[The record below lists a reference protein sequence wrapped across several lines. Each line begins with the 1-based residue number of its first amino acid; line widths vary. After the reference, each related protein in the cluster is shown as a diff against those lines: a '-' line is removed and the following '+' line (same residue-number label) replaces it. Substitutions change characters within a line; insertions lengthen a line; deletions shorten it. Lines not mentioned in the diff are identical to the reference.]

1 MGMAKKQV
9 RRVLQETSRAIF
21 RALTADFV
29 RVTVRSTAW
38 NSPASWKN
46 AFPSL
51 QGFLSPFEPP
61 GNRRS
66 QELFRPGLHSL
77 REGPGGRR
85 RGSATA
91 PPGPRPAGAWLLS
104 ASRAGCPLSRFICT
118 LQAPHSSL
126 RSKLSG
132 EEAMARSRGRLYLWM
147 CLAAALA
154 SFLAGFMVGK
164 CTNPFPERGETGLG
178 CAGLAGRLARSQ
190 SGWRT
195 PGVSARLETGWKA
208 FGPS

>member
-1 MGMAKKQV
+1 M
-9 RRVLQETSRAIF
+9 RFPPF
-21 RALTADFV
+21 RAFSLP
-29 RVTVRSTAW
+29 S
-38 NSPASWKN
+38 SP
-46 AFPSL
+46 
-51 QGFLSPFEPP
+51 
-61 GNRRS
+61 
-66 QELFRPGLHSL
+66 
-77 REGPGGRR
+77 
-85 RGSATA
+85 RGT
-91 PPGPRPAGAWLLS
+91 AGARSCSGLVFTRFGRALEGGGGARLLS
-104 ASRAGCPLSRFICT
+104 ASRAGCALSRFICT
-118 LQAPHSSL
+118 LEAPHSSL